1 MDAEFTAR
9 RIDTGSHDAL
19 SNLARRGAD
28 AFGYTAELSV
38 DRELAEL
45 LRLRVSQLNNCT
57 YCLLRHHEV
66 ARDLGI
72 PQAKVDTLSAW
83 WETDLHTPAERA
95 ALAYAEALTR
105 ASDTTYAGRFQP
117 YHDALA
123 EHFTDGQILD
133 IVGVVINMNIWTRL
147 KLAEGATPS

>member
-1 MDAEFTAR
+1 MAVVR
-9 RIDTGSHDAL
+9 RIDTASHQAL
-19 SNLARRGAD
+19 TDLANQGAS
-28 AFGYTAELSV
+28 AFGWRAELSV
-38 DRELAEL
+38 DAELAEL

-72 PQAKVDTLSAW
+72 PQAKLDTLTAW
-83 WETDLHTPAERA
+83 WETELHTPAEQA

-105 ASDTTYAGRFQP
+105 ADDTTVAGRFQQ
-117 YHDALA
+117 YHDALV
-123 EHFTDGQILD
+123 EHFTAEQILD

-147 KLAEGATPS
+147 KLAEGFTPS